1 MVDMWRIV
9 RGYRKKEQVIIV
21 LLQSLNENKKVE
33 KAVSKLKVTDLML
46 MILIN
51 GLLHLTRPSEL
62 RKPKSRMMYMMN
74 LISFFA
80 LKI

>member
-1 MVDMWRIV
+1 MWRIV
-9 RGYRKKEQVIIV
+9 RGYRKKEHVIIV

>member
-1 MVDMWRIV
+1 MWRIV

-62 RKPKSRMMYMMN
+62 KKPKSRMMYMMN

>member
-1 MVDMWRIV
+1 MWRIV

-46 MILIN
+46 MDCYI
-51 GLLHLTRPSEL
+51 
-62 RKPKSRMMYMMN
+62 
-74 LISFFA
+74 
-80 LKI
+80 

>member
-1 MVDMWRIV
+1 MWRIV

>member
-1 MVDMWRIV
+1 MWRIV

-62 RKPKSRMMYMMN
+62 RKPKRRMMYMMN

>member
-9 RGYRKKEQVIIV
+9 CGYGKKEQVIIV

-33 KAVSKLKVTDLML
+33 NAVSKLKVTDLML
-46 MILIN
+46 MVLIN
-51 GLLHLTRPSEL
+51 GLLHLTRHLKL

>member
-33 KAVSKLKVTDLML
+33 KAVS
-46 MILIN
+46 
-51 GLLHLTRPSEL
+51 
-62 RKPKSRMMYMMN
+62 
-74 LISFFA
+74 
-80 LKI
+80 

>member
-1 MVDMWRIV
+1 MWRIV

-33 KAVSKLKVTDLML
+33 KAVSKLKVTDLVL

>member
-1 MVDMWRIV
+1 MWRIV

-51 GLLHLTRPSEL
+51 GLLHLTGPSEL

>member
-1 MVDMWRIV
+1 MWCIV